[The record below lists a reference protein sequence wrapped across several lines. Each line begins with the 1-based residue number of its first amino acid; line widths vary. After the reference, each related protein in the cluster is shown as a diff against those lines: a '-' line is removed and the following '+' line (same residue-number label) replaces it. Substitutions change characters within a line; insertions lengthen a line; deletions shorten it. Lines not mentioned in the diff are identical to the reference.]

1 MKDGMQKKNN
11 RRSVLTVSLVFTT
24 LLLLTPLIYSPVAAV
39 ALPPPPS
46 GWNFRA
52 AGGWDRIVDLS
63 PLAHDYVS
71 YVKNKTGFTLPD
83 VPSGTHVWVYT
94 VYINSSNSQTFYA
107 GIMNF
112 TSSTTNYT
120 MPEQLLIHH
129 FTTRGGDDAIFAAS
143 FSLLMASNTT
153 DNAIYGSFTLG
164 KESLLTQ
171 LRAYDPSIPSLVGK
185 TSIIPLTH
193 SSDNNTWNWG
203 MKYQNLTTI
212 WWRMFF
218 ANSSYQASPF
228 AVMVFS
234 ELSFNYGLTITPST
248 LSNPAGN
255 ITTRVDYIIGNVSA
269 AWDVER
275 YPNGTIYDVSSE
287 PVHSFLSTMKLSIL
301 QHEKTSVYG
310 KQLSTDSNNANAHNA
325 SLDVSASSINGKAG
339 GDLIYSTDFARKRNY
354 TLYAPAPSTYA
365 TTTATYPFKG
375 IVDNSI
381 FNDTNRVYALLHRI
395 VSFVPQFF
403 DTKGRSFETT
413 MADADTVYVISYP
426 HWSGYRIVHDPYF
439 AVFTGNAGGAGVG
452 TSGLLIILVVAA
464 ALVVTTAFVVIRVRT
479 GKRGS

>member
-1 MKDGMQKKNN
+1 MKDNSDKKNH
-11 RRSVLTVSLVFTT
+11 RRSVLSVSLVFTT
-24 LLLLTPLIYSPVAAV
+24 LLLLTPLIYLPVAAV
-39 ALPPPPS
+39 ALPPSPS
-46 GWNFRA
+46 GWNFTA
-52 AGGWDRIVDLS
+52 AGGWDKIVDLS
-63 PLAHDYVS
+63 PLARDYVS
-71 YVKNKTGFTLPD
+71 YVRNKTEFTLPD
-83 VPSGTHVWVYT
+83 VPSDTHVWIYT

-107 GIMNF
+107 GFLNF
-112 TSSTTNYT
+112 TSGTTNFT
-120 MPEQLLIHH
+120 MPEQLLIQH

-143 FSLLMASNTT
+143 FSLLVVSNTT

-164 KESLLTQ
+164 KENLLTQ
-171 LRAYDPSIPSLVGK
+171 LQGHDPSIPGLVGE
-185 TSIIPLTH
+185 TSVIPLTN
-193 SSDNNTWNWG
+193 SPDNTWSWG

-218 ANSSYQASPF
+218 ANSSYEASPF

-234 ELSFNYGLTITPST
+234 ELTFNYSLTIVPPT
-248 LSNPAGN
+248 LANPAGN
-255 ITTRVDYIIGNVSA
+255 ITTRADYVIGNVSKV
-269 AWDVER
+269 WRVEHD
-275 YPNGTIYDVSSE
+275 PSGSISGVVSE

-301 QHEKTSVYG
+301 EYEKTSVYG
-310 KQLSTDSNNANAHNA
+310 KQLSTDSGNVNVHNA
-325 SLDVSASSINGKAG
+325 SLDVSASSIDGRAG

-354 TLYAPAPSTYA
+354 TLYEPGPSAYA
-365 TTTATYPFKG
+365 TTTMTYPFKG

-381 FNDTNRVYALLHRI
+381 FNDTNRVYAMLHRI

-413 MADADTVYVISYP
+413 IAGADAVYMISYP

>member
-1 MKDGMQKKNN
+1 LKCSN
-11 RRSVLTVSLVFTT
+11 RRSNRRSFLSASLVFTT

-52 AGGWDRIVDLS
+52 AGGWDKIVDLS

-83 VPSGTHVWVYT
+83 VPSGTHVWIYT

-107 GIMNF
+107 GFMNF
-112 TSSTTNYT
+112 TSDTTNFT
-120 MPEQLLIHH
+120 MPEQLLIQH

-143 FSLLMASNTT
+143 FTLLATSNTT
-153 DNAIYGSFTLG
+153 DNAICGSFTLG
-164 KESLLTQ
+164 KESLLTT
-171 LRAYDPSIPSLVGK
+171 LRTHNSSIPDLVSK

-203 MKYQNLTTI
+203 MRYQNLTTI
-212 WWRMFF
+212 WWQMFF
-218 ANSSYQASPF
+218 TNSSYHASPF

-234 ELSFNYGLTITPST
+234 ELTFNYTLTIVPST
-248 LSNPAGN
+248 LGNPAGN
-255 ITTRVDYIIGNVSA
+255 ITTRADYTIG
-269 AWDVER
+269 
-275 YPNGTIYDVSSE
+275 DVSRVWQVEHNPSGAITGVTSE
-287 PVHSFLSTMKLSIL
+287 PVHSFLADMKLSIL
-301 QHEKTSVYG
+301 EHEKTSVYG
-310 KQLSTDSNNANAHNA
+310 KPLSADSNNMNVHNA
-325 SLDVSASSINGKAG
+325 SLDVSASSINGRAG

-354 TLYAPAPSTYA
+354 TLYTPGPSTYA
-365 TTTATYPFKG
+365 TTTMTYSFRG

-381 FNDTNRVYALLHRI
+381 FNDTNGVYALLHRI
-395 VSFVPQFF
+395 VSFVPQFL

-413 MADADTVYVISYP
+413 MAGADAVYMISYP

-439 AVFTGNAGGAGVG
+439 AVFTGNAGGAGEG

-464 ALVVTTAFVVIRVRT
+464 ALVVTTTFVVIKVRT